1 MLAKS
6 IWWKGWL
13 IWWYRIKGG
22 SPENR
27 SKPLEYHKKS
37 YFRSWS
43 FIFADYPE
51 RKFDCTLTSK
61 FSMKL
66 QWNLSWRGCK
76 INFRTSR
83 FWNCNCFLDLIM
95 ISWRNHCLE
104 NVNAALARFIEDNL
118 AAATLVPFSEYFVI
132 HLRHVMCYKL
142 QIFSNDNICKCKV
155 FITAPAIPRA
165 CALHALQQAVDKRYI
180 SRIDWLLSYLTF

>member
-83 FWNCNCFLDLIM
+83 FWNCHWFWNLMF
-95 ISWRNHCLE
+95 ISWRNLCLE
-104 NVNAALARFIEDNL
+104 NVYLTCERGNY
-118 AAATLVPFSEYFVI
+118 TSVVPIRLISSVCTYVLMKVFRKEFKKILSRTTSTIQTSF
-132 HLRHVMCYKL
+132 HLRHSTPVEANRNCWFNLILYVKL
-142 QIFSNDNICKCKV
+142 
-155 FITAPAIPRA
+155 
-165 CALHALQQAVDKRYI
+165 
-180 SRIDWLLSYLTF
+180 

>member
-104 NVNAALARFIEDNL
+104 NV
-118 AAATLVPFSEYFVI
+118 
-132 HLRHVMCYKL
+132 
-142 QIFSNDNICKCKV
+142 
-155 FITAPAIPRA
+155 
-165 CALHALQQAVDKRYI
+165 
-180 SRIDWLLSYLTF
+180 YLTCERGITPSFVPLDLHFSVYSISMNYCQVLKYLFHIINNKNRRFDDYRVKSSIPS

>member
-51 RKFDCTLTSK
+51 RKFDCTSTSK

-104 NVNAALARFIEDNL
+104 NV
-118 AAATLVPFSEYFVI
+118 
-132 HLRHVMCYKL
+132 
-142 QIFSNDNICKCKV
+142 
-155 FITAPAIPRA
+155 
-165 CALHALQQAVDKRYI
+165 
-180 SRIDWLLSYLTF
+180 YLTCERGITPSFVPLDLHFSVYNTNSNTDERKIHRYVSWNLLNISLSCFCFGYINIELSNPKVNI

>member
-104 NVNAALARFIEDNL
+104 NV
-118 AAATLVPFSEYFVI
+118 
-132 HLRHVMCYKL
+132 
-142 QIFSNDNICKCKV
+142 
-155 FITAPAIPRA
+155 
-165 CALHALQQAVDKRYI
+165 
-180 SRIDWLLSYLTF
+180 YLTCERGITPSFVPLDLHFSVLNDWISKGLTVTRATIWRMIELNSINSNMSMKHFQINIPNYIYYKILKKNKYHTLMESKAKDFF

>member
-104 NVNAALARFIEDNL
+104 NVNLQGRRGK
-118 AAATLVPFSEYFVI
+118 TPSLVPLDLDLTVWSKYNYKVQKPLFSDFI
-132 HLRHVMCYKL
+132 SKL
-142 QIFSNDNICKCKV
+142 NICC
-155 FITAPAIPRA
+155 FES
-165 CALHALQQAVDKRYI
+165 L
-180 SRIDWLLSYLTF
+180 